1 MRMSL
6 CSGGFFSFSFSE
18 IYYRVV
24 VFADVAIR
32 ARIGSW
38 QVTNSVADSDTHPLK
53 SVSVQ
58 IAAIEDMVYIDLQ
71 SRSSR
76 D

>member
-1 MRMSL
+1 MSL
-6 CSGGFFSFSFSE
+6 CSDFLFLSLKFTMGLWFSF
-18 IYYRVV
+18 
-24 VFADVAIR
+24 DVAIR

-71 SRSSR
+71 SKSSR

>member
-1 MRMSL
+1 ML
-6 CSGGFFSFSFSE
+6 GFFLFPFSE
-18 IYYRVV
+18 IYYGVV
-24 VFADVAIR
+24 VFFSDVAIR
-32 ARIGSW
+32 ARIDSW

-71 SRSSR
+71 SKSSR

>member
-1 MRMSL
+1 ML
-6 CSGGFFSFSFSE
+6 GFFCLFSFSDIIMGLRFFS
-18 IYYRVV
+18 
-24 VFADVAIR
+24 DVAIR

-38 QVTNSVADSDTHPLK
+38 QVTNSVADSDTHTLK

>member
-1 MRMSL
+1 MGLWFS
-6 CSGGFFSFSFSE
+6 SG
-18 IYYRVV
+18 
-24 VFADVAIR
+24 VAIR
-32 ARIGSW
+32 ARIDSW

-58 IAAIEDMVYIDLQ
+58 IAAIEDMAYIDLQ
-71 SRSSR
+71 SKSSR

>member
-1 MRMSL
+1 MRISL
-6 CSGGFFSFSFSE
+6 CSVFFSFSFSD
-18 IYYRVV
+18 IYYGVE
-24 VFADVAIR
+24 VFFRCSDSRSNRLVA
-32 ARIGSW
+32 G
-38 QVTNSVADSDTHPLK
+38 NSVADSDTHTLK

-71 SRSSR
+71 SKSSR

>member
-1 MRMSL
+1 ML
-6 CSGGFFSFSFSE
+6 GFFFFFLSLILLWGCGFFP
-18 IYYRVV
+18 
-24 VFADVAIR
+24 DVAIR

-38 QVTNSVADSDTHPLK
+38 QVTNSVADSDTHTLK

-58 IAAIEDMVYIDLQ
+58 IAAIEDMVCIDLQ
-71 SRSSR
+71 SRCSR

>member
-1 MRMSL
+1 ML
-6 CSGGFFSFSFSE
+6 GFSFSFSD
-18 IYYRVV
+18 IIMGLR
-24 VFADVAIR
+24 FFSRSNRLVA
-32 ARIGSW
+32 G
-38 QVTNSVADSDTHPLK
+38 NSIAGSDTHPLK

>member
-1 MRMSL
+1 ML
-6 CSGGFFSFSFSE
+6 GFSFSFSE
-18 IYYRVV
+18 IIMGLW
-24 VFADVAIR
+24 FSSDVAIR
-32 ARIGSW
+32 ARIGSG
-38 QVTNSVADSDTHPLK
+38 QVTNSVADSGTHPLK

-71 SRSSR
+71 SKSSR

>member
-1 MRMSL
+1 ML
-6 CSGGFFSFSFSE
+6 GFSFSFSLSD
-18 IYYRVV
+18 IIMGLR
-24 VFADVAIR
+24 FFFRCSDSRSNRLVA
-32 ARIGSW
+32 G
-38 QVTNSVADSDTHPLK
+38 NSVADSDTHPLK